1 MRVFI
6 ASAGLSLL
14 FLGLTS
20 SVLRA
25 QCSPDTEN
33 PVITDMPDNIA
44 LSADAGDCGATAT
57 WAVPNATDNCALMSF
72 VGTAAPG
79 DFFGVGNTLVT
90 YSAMDASGNLS
101 ASSFLISVT
110 DDEDPSFDN
119 VPTNITQP
127 AGCQ

>member
-101 ASSFLISVT
+101 ASSFL
-110 DDEDPSFDN
+110 DFGD
-119 VPTNITQP
+119 
-127 AGCQ
+127 G